1 MKLNRKIT
9 FLLALLALFYC
20 VSLIQSTYAK
30 YLSTADADTNI
41 TIARW
46 NILVNN
52 QDISQNSNFS
62 EVLEPTF
69 TGNENIKDGVIAPTA
84 TGYFDITIDGST
96 TDVSF
101 SYDISFSEADDNT
114 VTDLKITKYEID
126 GHSYTYNGPI
136 SGNILLND
144 QNRALTVRVYVEW
157 VDQTDDETMTN
168 VDDTTAANGGVAKFK
183 VNVNVI
189 QLRG

>member
-69 TGNENIKDGVIAPTA
+69 TGNENIKEGVIAPTA
-84 TGYFDITIDGST
+84 TGYFDITLDGST

-101 SYDISFSEADDNT
+101 SYDISLSEADDNT
-114 VTDLKITKYEID
+114 VTDLKITKYEIN

-168 VDDTTAANGGVAKFK
+168 VHDTTAANSGVAKFK

>member
-84 TGYFDITIDGST
+84 TGYFDITLDGST

-101 SYDISFSEADDNT
+101 SYDISLSEADDNT

-126 GHSYTYNGPI
+126 GHSFTYNGPI

>member
-41 TIARW
+41 TIA
-46 NILVNN
+46 
-52 QDISQNSNFS
+52 
-62 EVLEPTF
+62 
-69 TGNENIKDGVIAPTA
+69 
-84 TGYFDITIDGST
+84 TGYFDITLDGST

-168 VDDTTAANGGVAKFK
+168 VDDTTAANSGVAKFK

>member
-46 NILVNN
+46 NVLVNN

-84 TGYFDITIDGST
+84 TGYFDITLDGST

-101 SYDISFSEADDNT
+101 SYDISLSEADDNT

-168 VDDTTAANGGVAKFK
+168 VDDTTAANSGVAKFK

>member
-84 TGYFDITIDGST
+84 TGYFDITLDGST

-101 SYDISFSEADDNT
+101 SYDISFSEAEDNT

-168 VDDTTAANGGVAKFK
+168 VDDTTAANSGVAKFK

>member
-84 TGYFDITIDGST
+84 TGYFDITLDGST

-101 SYDISFSEADDNT
+101 SYDISFSEAEDNT

>member
-46 NILVNN
+46 NVLVNN

-84 TGYFDITIDGST
+84 TGYFDITLDGST

-168 VDDTTAANGGVAKFK
+168 VDDTTAANSGVAKFK

>member
-9 FLLALLALFYC
+9 FFMALLALFYC

-30 YLSTADADTNI
+30 YLSTADADANI

-84 TGYFDITIDGST
+84 TGYFDISLDGST

-101 SYDISFSEADDNT
+101 SYDISLSDADDNT
-114 VTDLKITKYEID
+114 VTDLKITRYEIGD
-126 GHSYTYNGPI
+126 QSYTYNGPI
-136 SGNILLND
+136 SGNILITD
-144 QNRALTVRVYVEW
+144 ENRSLTVRVFVEW
-157 VDQTDDETMTN
+157 VDQTTDETMDN
-168 VDDTTAANGGVAKFK
+168 SQDTAAANNGLAKFK

-189 QLRG
+189 QLRA

>member
-84 TGYFDITIDGST
+84 TGYFDITLDGST

-101 SYDISFSEADDNT
+101 SYDISLSEADDNT

>member
-30 YLSTADADTNI
+30 YLSTADSDTNI

-84 TGYFDITIDGST
+84 TGYFDITLDGST

>member
-30 YLSTADADTNI
+30 YLSTADSDTNI

-46 NILVNN
+46 NSLVNN

-84 TGYFDITIDGST
+84 TGYFDITLDGST

>member
-84 TGYFDITIDGST
+84 TGYFDITLDGST

-126 GHSYTYNGPI
+126 GHSYSYNGPI

-168 VDDTTAANGGVAKFK
+168 VDDTTAANSGVAKFK

>member
-69 TGNENIKDGVIAPTA
+69 TGNENIKEGVIAPTA
-84 TGYFDITIDGST
+84 TGYFDITLDGST

-101 SYDISFSEADDNT
+101 SYDISLSEADDNT

>member
-84 TGYFDITIDGST
+84 TGYFDITLDGST
-96 TDVSF
+96 TDVS
-101 SYDISFSEADDNT
+101 

-168 VDDTTAANGGVAKFK
+168 VDDTTAANSGVAKFK

>member
-62 EVLEPTF
+62 GVLEPTF
-69 TGNENIKDGVIAPTA
+69 TGNENIKEGVIAPTA
-84 TGYFDITIDGST
+84 TGYFDVTLDGST

-101 SYDISFSEADDNT
+101 SYDISLSEADDNT

-126 GHSYTYNGPI
+126 GQSYTYNSPI
-136 SGNILLND
+136 NGNILLSD

-168 VDDTTAANGGVAKFK
+168 VDDTTAANEGVAKFK

>member
-84 TGYFDITIDGST
+84 TGYFDITLDGST

-168 VDDTTAANGGVAKFK
+168 VDDTTAANGGVAKFN

>member
-69 TGNENIKDGVIAPTA
+69 TGNENIKEGVIAPTA
-84 TGYFDITIDGST
+84 TGYFDITLDGST

>member
-84 TGYFDITIDGST
+84 TGYFDITLDGST

-126 GHSYTYNGPI
+126 GRSYTYNGPI

>member
-30 YLSTADADTNI
+30 YLSSADADTNI

-69 TGNENIKDGVIAPTA
+69 TGNENIKEGVIAPTA
-84 TGYFDITIDGST
+84 TGYFDITLDGST

-101 SYDISFSEADDNT
+101 SYDISLSEADDNT

-168 VDDTTAANGGVAKFK
+168 VDDTTAANSGVAKFK

>member
-69 TGNENIKDGVIAPTA
+69 TGNENIKEGVIAPTA
-84 TGYFDITIDGST
+84 TGYFDITLDGST

-101 SYDISFSEADDNT
+101 SYDISLSEADDNT

-168 VDDTTAANGGVAKFK
+168 VDDTTAANSGVAKFK

>member
-84 TGYFDITIDGST
+84 TGYFDITLDGST

-189 QLRG
+189 ELRG

>member
-9 FLLALLALFYC
+9 FFMALLALFYC

-30 YLSTADADTNI
+30 YLSTADADANI

-84 TGYFDITIDGST
+84 TGYFDISLDGST

-101 SYDISFSEADDNT
+101 SYDISLRDADDNT
-114 VTDLKITKYEID
+114 VTDLKITRYEIGD
-126 GHSYTYNGPI
+126 QSYTYNGPI
-136 SGNILLND
+136 SGNILITD
-144 QNRALTVRVYVEW
+144 ENRNLTVRVFVEW
-157 VDQTDDETMTN
+157 VDQVADETMDN
-168 VDDTTAANGGVAKFK
+168 SQDTAAANNGLAKFK

-189 QLRG
+189 QLRA

>member
-69 TGNENIKDGVIAPTA
+69 TGNENIKEGVIAPTA
-84 TGYFDITIDGST
+84 TGYFDITLDGST

-168 VDDTTAANGGVAKFK
+168 VDDTTAANSGVAKSK

>member
-84 TGYFDITIDGST
+84 TGYFDITLDGST

-101 SYDISFSEADDNT
+101 SYNISFSEADDNT

-168 VDDTTAANGGVAKFK
+168 VDDTTAANSGVAKFK

>member
-62 EVLEPTF
+62 GVLEPTF

-84 TGYFDITIDGST
+84 TGYFDVTLDGST

-101 SYDISFSEADDNT
+101 SYNISLSEADDNT

-126 GHSYTYNGPI
+126 GQSYAYNGPI
-136 SGNILLND
+136 SGNILLSD
-144 QNRALTVRVYVEW
+144 QNRALTIRVYVEW

-168 VDDTTAANGGVAKFK
+168 VDDTTAANEGVAKFK

>member
-84 TGYFDITIDGST
+84 IGYFAITLDGST

-101 SYDISFSEADDNT
+101 SYDISLSEADDNT

>member
-84 TGYFDITIDGST
+84 TGYFDITLDGST

-144 QNRALTVRVYVEW
+144 KNRALTVRVYVEW

-168 VDDTTAANGGVAKFK
+168 VDDTTAANSGVAKFK

>member
-84 TGYFDITIDGST
+84 TGYFDITLDGST

-101 SYDISFSEADDNT
+101 SYDISLSEADDNT

-168 VDDTTAANGGVAKFK
+168 VDDTTAANSGVAKFK

>member
-46 NILVNN
+46 NVLVNN
-52 QDISQNSNFS
+52 QDIIQNSNFS

-84 TGYFDITIDGST
+84 TGYFDITLDGST

>member
-84 TGYFDITIDGST
+84 TGYFDITLDGST

-101 SYDISFSEADDNT
+101 SYDISLSEADDNT

-157 VDQTDDETMTN
+157 VDQTDHDTMTN

>member
-20 VSLIQSTYAK
+20 ISLIQSTYAK

-46 NILVNN
+46 NVLVNN

-84 TGYFDITIDGST
+84 TGYFDITLDGST

-168 VDDTTAANGGVAKFK
+168 VDDTTAANSGVAKFK

>member
-46 NILVNN
+46 NVLVNN

-84 TGYFDITIDGST
+84 TGYFDITLDGST

>member
-84 TGYFDITIDGST
+84 TGYFDITLDGST

-157 VDQTDDETMTN
+157 VDQTDDETMIN
-168 VDDTTAANGGVAKFK
+168 VDDTTAANSGVAKFK

>member
-84 TGYFDITIDGST
+84 IGYFAITLDGST

>member
-84 TGYFDITIDGST
+84 TGYFDITLDGST

-101 SYDISFSEADDNT
+101 SYDISLSEAEDNT

-168 VDDTTAANGGVAKFK
+168 VDDTTAANSGVAKFK

>member
-69 TGNENIKDGVIAPTA
+69 TGNENIKEGVIAPNA
-84 TGYFDITIDGST
+84 TGYFDITLDGST

-101 SYDISFSEADDNT
+101 SYDISLSEADDNT
-114 VTDLKITKYEID
+114 VTDLKITKYEIN
-126 GHSYTYNGPI
+126 GYSYTYNGPI

-168 VDDTTAANGGVAKFK
+168 VDDTTAANSGVAKFK

>member
-84 TGYFDITIDGST
+84 TGYFDITLDGST

-136 SGNILLND
+136 TGNILLND

>member
-84 TGYFDITIDGST
+84 TGYFDITLDGST

-101 SYDISFSEADDNT
+101 SYDISLSEADDNT

-144 QNRALTVRVYVEW
+144 QNRALTVSVYVEW

-168 VDDTTAANGGVAKFK
+168 VDDTTAANSGVAKFK

>member
-20 VSLIQSTYAK
+20 ISLIQSTYAK

-84 TGYFDITIDGST
+84 TGYFDITLDGST

>member
-101 SYDISFSEADDNT
+101 SYDISLSEADDNT

-168 VDDTTAANGGVAKFK
+168 VDDTTAANSGVAKFK